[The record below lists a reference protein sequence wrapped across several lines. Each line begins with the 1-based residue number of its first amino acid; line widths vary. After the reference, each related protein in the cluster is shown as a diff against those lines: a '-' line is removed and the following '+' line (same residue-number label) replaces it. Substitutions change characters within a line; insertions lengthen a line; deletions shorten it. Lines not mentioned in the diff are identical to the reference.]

1 MNRGTK
7 IALILLRIAIGW
19 HFLYEG
25 VSKWSIEPWQRPFS
39 SEPYLQASIGPFR
52 GAFRGLISDKDGIAR
67 LKKESIEAVIDW
79 RHEEILEHYS
89 GVKPFADAQ
98 KSKLKA
104 TADDLKA
111 SLAARFDDPDF
122 VSRLSEQEKKLNDAE
137 DQLID
142 ASRTPEQRAAA
153 QKARDEARK
162 AIAKAVGRPATLW
175 DKSLNRE
182 DLHNVVVQAGEES
195 RFRQRVADY
204 QLMLARVKED
214 ASLLHAP
221 FTSERLNSD
230 RAKLAKTRMELLA
243 IAAAPLAELD
253 AAAQKLADVDQ
264 MRAGPLGGLPSQ
276 TCLLDWMTAWGLT
289 AIGLGLIFGLF
300 TRTASLAAAAFLA
313 MFYLAM
319 PPWPGVPE
327 PSLSEGHYFLV
338 NKNLIEMIAV
348 LALASLPTG
357 HWFGLDPWAE
367 RHVTGPL
374 RRRWRGEKA
383 RPPAGAAGKQPGSE
397 RAAGAPSAS

>member
-7 IALILLRIAIGW
+7 IALIVLRIAIGW

-52 GAFRGLISDKDGIAR
+52 GAFRGMISDKDGLAR
-67 LKKESIEAVIDW
+67 LKKESIEAAIDW
-79 RHEEILEHYS
+79 RHGEILEHYS
-89 GVKPFADAQ
+89 GVKPFTDAQ

-104 TADDLKA
+104 TAADLKA
-111 SLAARFDDPDF
+111 SLVARFDDPDF
-122 VSRLSEQEKKLNDAE
+122 LSRLSEQEKKLNDAE

-142 ASRTPEQRAAA
+142 ASLTAEQRAAA

-175 DKSLNRE
+175 DKSLSRE

-253 AAAQKLADVDQ
+253 AAAQKLADIDQ
-264 MRAGPLGGLPSQ
+264 MRAGPLGNLPSQ
-276 TCLLDWMTAWGLT
+276 TWLLDWMTAWGLT

-327 PSLSEGHYFLV
+327 PGLTEGHYFLV

-357 HWFGLDPWAE
+357 HWFGLDPWVE

-383 RPPAGAAGKQPGSE
+383 RPQAATAASRPE
-397 RAAGAPSAS
+397 RAAGAPNAS